1 MKELEDYI
9 KDIDGIQDLC
19 GLIIMLIVLICF
31 NVFLFKLLW
40 FGIRSILNKTLNL
53 PPSRRKWFR
62 TRADVVQNEDSVG
75 YQARYYYENEEFF
88 SEIDG
93 FTVYGDKAIIYVL
106 RKDPTVIKE
115 FIPKPALS
123 KEAAFS
129 CIFIAALI
137 ILIESMLFFG

>member
-9 KDIDGIQDLC
+9 KEIDGIQDIC
-19 GLIIMLIVLICF
+19 GLIITLIVLICF
-31 NVFLFKLLW
+31 NVFLFKMLW
-40 FGIRSILNKTLNL
+40 FGFRSIFNKTLNL

-62 TRADVVQNEDSVG
+62 TRADVVQNEDTEL
-75 YQARYYYENEEFF
+75 YQTRYYYDNVEY
-88 SEIDG
+88 SAEIDG
-93 FTVYGDKAIIYVL
+93 FTVYGNKAMIYVS
-106 RKDPTVIKE
+106 RKDPTVVKE

-129 CIFIAALI
+129 CIFIASLI